1 MLFIC
6 CLRSFHHPSVWNSS
20 PGRSGR
26 TTLGKLTGEA
36 KEFVHV
42 RVHIPHGCGGTG
54 IITSVRGQRVGGAG
68 GVGVGGLQNRI
79 LPVTAMTSDLLVT
92 L

>member
-42 RVHIPHGCGGTG
+42 RVHVPHGCGGTG
-54 IITSVRGQRVGGAG
+54 IISSVGGWG
-68 GVGVGGLQNRI
+68 GAAEQNF
-79 LPVTAMTSDLLVT
+79 ASHSYDL
-92 L
+92 